1 MPHLEMAQD
10 PFRQGRALDSFSH
23 APETTRSATHLRPE
37 YRSHETKFGRLR
49 CNGSKGECF
58 PQLFH
63 KERDSVINIDRH
75 VRTPVCAF
83 LVFQIILHR
92 ATFPDLRASADHWTA
107 GAPRPLCRSPCAGHP
122 EIRTPLRVACV
133 SVRGLPGKHCPDV
146 SDTPGQGPADVRSRD
161 PPKQR

>member
-1 MPHLEMAQD
+1 
-10 PFRQGRALDSFSH
+10 
-23 APETTRSATHLRPE
+23 
-37 YRSHETKFGRLR
+37 LR

-83 LVFQIILHR
+83 LVFHIILHR

-107 GAPRPLCRSPCAGHP
+107 GAPRPLCRSRAPDTRRYGHP
-122 EIRTPLRVACV
+122 LGWRAYLSGVCPASTARTCRTHRDKVRLMSGLEILLNNGRRSTYDVAGV
-133 SVRGLPGKHCPDV
+133 
-146 SDTPGQGPADVRSRD
+146 
-161 PPKQR
+161 